1 MKIVEAT
8 LTVPLTILIMVSL
21 IGLMMTFYSSLTD
34 QVAEHDAYR
43 AKTYETPEA

>member
-21 IGLMMTFYSSLTD
+21 IGLMMTFYTELTD
-34 QVAEHDAYR
+34 QIGEHDAYR
-43 AKTYETPEA
+43 AKTYETLEV

>member
-1 MKIVEAT
+1 MKMAEAA

-21 IGLMMTFYSSLTD
+21 IGLMMSFYSELAD

-43 AKTYETPEA
+43 SETYESFEV

>member
-21 IGLMMTFYSSLTD
+21 IGLFMTFFTVLTD
-34 QVAEHDAYR
+34 QIEEHDAYR
-43 AKTYETPEA
+43 AKTYETLEV

>member
-1 MKIVEAT
+1 MKIVEAA

-21 IGLMMTFYSSLTD
+21 IGLMMTFYDGLLD

-43 AKTYETPEA
+43 AEKYETLEV